1 MMHKFCVMVEMRMV
15 SNSLALIISKMQQ
28 EFSNF
33 MVTPSC
39 CCAEC
44 DQWAVGCL
52 QCCECAYSEVNQI
65 H

>member
-1 MMHKFCVMVEMRMV
+1 MV

-33 MVTPSC
+33 MVTPRC